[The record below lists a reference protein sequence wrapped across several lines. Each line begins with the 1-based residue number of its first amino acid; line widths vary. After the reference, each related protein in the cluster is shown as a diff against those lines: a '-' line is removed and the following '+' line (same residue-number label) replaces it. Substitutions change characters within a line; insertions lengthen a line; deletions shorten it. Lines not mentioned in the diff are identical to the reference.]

1 MHLSLDLCMHNL
13 CWYFISLNVKR
24 DQSINQSIKHCIKS
38 VRIRTYSG
46 LYSAWMRENASL
58 NHSENGH
65 FSRTVIQKKT
75 QLAMI
80 FLTRNKW
87 LSWERNNNSKA
98 EAVVRRCI
106 KKETLAQVFCCEFC
120 EISKNTFFHK
130 HLLSRW
136 LLLARKTCS
145 SAECFWN
152 FRNNFT
158 SKNHAFS
165 RSLIILI
172 QAFVCIIIY
181 IKWGWTF
188 CLLLDTRYVL
198 LVVSWYLLF
207 SCSILRISL
216 LFLFVSGN
224 IKLLLLTFDSPLVI
238 SLLSHYLL
246 PLFWQ

>member
-1 MHLSLDLCMHNL
+1 MSVFELILVC
-13 CWYFISLNVKR
+13 I
-24 DQSINQSIKHCIKS
+24 QSECGKMQT
-38 VRIRTYSG
+38 RITPK
-46 LYSAWMRENASL
+46 MD
-58 NHSENGH
+58 
-65 FSRTVIQKKT
+65 TPIIQKQT
-75 QLAMI
+75 QLTMI

-87 LSWERNNNSKA
+87 LPWERNNNSKA
-98 EAVVRRCI
+98 EAVVWRCSVLKKRLWRRCFAVNFV
-106 KKETLAQVFCCEFC
+106 KFLKTP
-120 EISKNTFFHK
+120 FFIE
-130 HLLSRW
+130 HLWW

-216 LFLFVSGN
+216 LFSFVSGN
-224 IKLLLLTFDSPLVI
+224 IKLLLVTFHSPFVI
-238 SLLSHYLL
+238 LLLSHYLL
-246 PLFWQ
+246 PLSGNSLPVTRYLLFVVTRIFW